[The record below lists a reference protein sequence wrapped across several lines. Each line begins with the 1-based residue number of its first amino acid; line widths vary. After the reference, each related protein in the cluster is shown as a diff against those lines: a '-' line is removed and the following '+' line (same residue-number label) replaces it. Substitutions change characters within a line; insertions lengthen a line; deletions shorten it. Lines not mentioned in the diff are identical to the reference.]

1 MGRIF
6 SIEELKMKLA
16 EPAKVPTKIILN
28 LSDWA
33 RLLKLPTSV
42 TLQGVRQV
50 GPDSLELTIHS
61 HSPLICKIFP
71 DGHIVWQ
78 H

>member
-1 MGRIF
+1 MDL
-6 SIEELKMKLA
+6 SEA
-16 EPAKVPTKIILN
+16 PKVPTKITLN
-28 LSDWA
+28 LTDWA

-42 TLQGVRQV
+42 TLQGVKQTA
-50 GPDSLELTIHS
+50 PDSIELTIHS

>member
-1 MGRIF
+1 MDL
-6 SIEELKMKLA
+6 SEA
-16 EPAKVPTKIILN
+16 PKVPTKITLN
-28 LSDWA
+28 LTDWA
-33 RLLKLPTSV
+33 RLLKLPTSA
-42 TLQGVRQV
+42 TLQGVKQTA
-50 GPDSLELTIHS
+50 PDSIEFTIHS